1 MIVFKT
7 FLKILNKN
15 KYLVIFYSLLILI
28 MGYYN
33 MQFDSSSINFES
45 SKPNIY
51 YRNYD
56 NSKLSEDFIS
66 YIKENSNYV
75 ELGDKEEDIND
86 AIFFRD
92 INYYIEIPSNY
103 MSLLIEGK
111 NPELYI
117 KTTND
122 YMANLEDRI
131 VNRYIRLV
139 SFYKNQVKD
148 ENEIINLVR
157 KNLNSDVH
165 IDFTSKSDTSMLTS
179 MTRYYNFAN
188 YSIIASLVFIISI
201 ILNAFNN
208 EKIFK
213 RTTISSMDYKK
224 YSKYL
229 ILSNLLLTFVLF
241 LVYTLFSYFL
251 VGNLIFSLN
260 GIICIFNMLIFI
272 ICSTTFA
279 ILLGNLIKDK
289 NALGGVVNVF
299 AVGTSLLCGSF
310 VPVEFLPDIVL
321 TIGHIFP
328 SYYYINSN
336 NIAKEMEIFNFNSF
350 SPILINYLVLF
361 IFTIIFIILSIV
373 VIKKNRQTRG

>member
-321 TIGHIFP
+321 LIGHIFP

-336 NIAKEMEIFNFNSF
+336 NIAKEMEVFNFNNF
-350 SPILINYLVLF
+350 SPILINYYF
-361 IFTIIFIILSIV
+361 YNII
-373 VIKKNRQTRG
+373 NRCN